1 MSLLSNENFFDN
13 LFSFGGSVGRNG
25 DNGRDDVI
33 KAQTLLADA
42 GYLDLPAPGIPTGWP
57 GDGLTR
63 AITKL
68 QKDNGLEADGLLLP
82 MPQGRVAENGVG
94 ETLHLLQQQSGS
106 HLKNRPALTPQQV
119 DDYWQQP
126 RGAEGEIQ
134 LAQASSVQTDALPQT
149 PAPMPQQKPMPQS
162 DVMPVPG
169 HKRDFFLKPEN
180 KDVWTDSQS
189 AIRQQLPGQPSQ
201 GTAIGRIYAEEGG
214 RVRDPQG
221 KGGTVGGITETTLQ
235 DMQGKGLLP
244 GLPKDVKPGDLT
256 PDQQVQVYRAY
267 LDQGFRN
274 AGGAKALERLDPDL
288 AHAVADAMFMHGSGG
303 GVEFV
308 QKAIEDTGIDPK
320 IKVDGG
326 VGPQTFAALKKANDD
341 PKLRD
346 ALQSRI
352 VELRLESKKWE
363 PGEVDRISRARPG
376 AWRR

>member
-63 AITKL
+63 AITSL

-94 ETLHLLQQQSGS
+94 ETLHLLQQQSGN

-126 RGAEGEIQ
+126 RGADGETQ
-134 LAQASSVQTDALPQT
+134 VAQASSVQTDVLPQR
-149 PAPMPQQKPMPQS
+149 PAPTPQQKPMPQS
-162 DVMPVPG
+162 EFMPLPG

-180 KDVWTDSQS
+180 RDVWTDSQS
-189 AIRQQLPGQPSQ
+189 AIQRQLPGQPSQ

-214 RVRDPQG
+214 RVRDPN
-221 KGGTVGGITETTLQ
+221 GTAVGGITETTLQ
-235 DMQGKGLLP
+235 DMQSKGLLP
-244 GLPKDVKPGDLT
+244 GLPKDVTPGDLT

-267 LDQGFRN
+267 LDQGFRHV
-274 AGGAKALERLDPDL
+274 GGAKALEQLDPDL

-303 GVEFV
+303 GMRFV
-308 QKAIEDTGIDPK
+308 QGAIVDSGIEPAIKA
-320 IKVDGG
+320 DGG
-326 VGPQTFAALKKANDD
+326 MGSQSFAALKKASDD

-346 ALQSRI
+346 ALQTAI
-352 VELRLESKKWE
+352 VQARLKAKEWT
-363 PGEVDRISRARPG
+363 PGEIDRISRTRPG
-376 AWRR
+376 AWKR

>member
-1 MSLLSNENFFDN
+1 MSLLSNGNFFEN
-13 LFSFGGSVGRNG
+13 LFSFDGSVGRNG
-25 DNGRDDVI
+25 DNDRGDVI

-82 MPQGRVAENGVG
+82 MVQGRVAENGVG
-94 ETLHLLQQQSGS
+94 ETLHLLQQQGGS

-119 DDYWQQP
+119 DSYWQQP
-126 RGAEGEIQ
+126 RSAEAEVQ
-134 LAQASSVQTDALPQT
+134 VAQADSSQTDAMSQT
-149 PAPMPQQKPMPQS
+149 PAPMPQQKPMPLP
-162 DVMPVPG
+162 D
-169 HKRDFFLKPEN
+169 HKRDFFLKSEN
-180 KDVWTDSQS
+180 REVWNESQS
-189 AIRQQLPGQPSQ
+189 AIRQQLPGQHSQ
-201 GTAIGRIYAEEGG
+201 STAIGRIYAEEGG
-214 RVRDPQG
+214 RIRDPN
-221 KGGTVGGITETTLQ
+221 GTAVGGITETTLQ

-244 GLPKDVKPGDLT
+244 GLLKDMKPGDLT

-267 LDQGFRN
+267 LDHGFRN
-274 AGGAKALERLDPDL
+274 AGGAKALEQLDPDL

-363 PGEVDRISRARPG
+363 PGEADRISRARPG